1 MISNRAVALSYSYA
15 TNRGLF
21 YLLYP
26 FKKIRDSVLLKKEIP
41 DLVPEIQQALLS
53 VLHTAYL
60 YGRFAVAGF
69 LNAKKEFRLEK
80 RQFVDWA
87 VASSIIN
94 IMIMKDKGLL
104 KLLLSPVLFKR
115 MSNEV
120 EAFAE
125 YFAPSEN
132 TLNFFKN
139 YSLDLAQV
147 QGENINLY
155 ANTLISYTLKSG
167 MGEDEAAKYIK
178 KHLETLTNGR
188 AKAIARTEA
197 TRGFNVGTLQESLD
211 SEIVEGYRFSA
222 VLDNST
228 TQICKQRDGL
238 FISKED
244 IESIA
249 RNTPPLHVNC
259 RSRLEAVTIF
269 DKRERKLMS
278 STMLPE
284 SQQRPSDVEAVKS
297 AILGR

>member
-15 TNRGLF
+15 ENRGLY
-21 YLLYP
+21 YLRPLL
-26 FKKIRDSVLLKKEIP
+26 KKIRESVLLKKEIP

-80 RQFVDWA
+80 RQFVDWT

-104 KLLLSPVLFKR
+104 KLLLAPVLFKR

-155 ANTLISYTLKSG
+155 ANTLVSHTLKSG
-167 MGEDEAAKYIK
+167 MGEDEAAEYIK

-197 TRGFNVGTLQESLD
+197 TRGFSVGTLQESLD

-222 VLDNST
+222 VLDSNT

-259 RSRLEAVTIF
+259 RSRVELVTMF
-269 DKRERKLMS
+269 DKRERHLIISK
-278 STMLPE
+278 TLPQT
-284 SQQRPSDVEAVKS
+284 QQRPADITAIQN